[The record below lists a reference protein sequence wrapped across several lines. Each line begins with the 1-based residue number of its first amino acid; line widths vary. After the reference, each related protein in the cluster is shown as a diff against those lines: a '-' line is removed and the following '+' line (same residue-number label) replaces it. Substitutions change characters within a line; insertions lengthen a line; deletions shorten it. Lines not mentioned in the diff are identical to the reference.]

1 MWVCVFLMVYRWE
14 GPKLNYQHL
23 LHMFTNIGDLWG
35 KICCVSYLRC
45 KGDTRSINGSPL
57 WMFNGL
63 CFLLRVMYSWNAITD
78 YNGTMVN
85 PSTGVYTSMPGMMW
99 ICGVSFAVPELQLV
113 ATVLWRTTHGNGGFA
128 PAIPY
133 RFTNSWSGSTHGN
146 VTKNQWTNQTNYID
160 LTRAINSHIVP
171 WNIWWLSP
179 TYGWWLPLN
188 QAGSNRL
195 SQATGAA

>member
-99 ICGVSFAVPELQLV
+99 ICGVSFAERNCSWLQQFCGEQPMGTGDL
-113 ATVLWRTTHGNGGFA
+113 LLLF
-128 PAIPY
+128 P
-133 RFTNSWSGSTHGN
+133 
-146 VTKNQWTNQTNYID
+146 ID
-160 LTRAINSHIVP
+160 
-171 WNIWWLSP
+171 SP
-179 TYGWWLPLN
+179 TREVDLPMGTSPKIN
-188 QAGSNRL
+188 EQTK
-195 SQATGAA
+195 QII